1 MKGKTIEAKYHN
13 ITDEVVEVSIIDEGQ
28 HQETVV
34 IHIDTLVLRRIGL
47 SFRKAV
53 TFDHTMAIALTQMY
67 VNKGL

>member
-53 TFDHTMAIALTQMY
+53 TFDHTM
-67 VNKGL
+67 